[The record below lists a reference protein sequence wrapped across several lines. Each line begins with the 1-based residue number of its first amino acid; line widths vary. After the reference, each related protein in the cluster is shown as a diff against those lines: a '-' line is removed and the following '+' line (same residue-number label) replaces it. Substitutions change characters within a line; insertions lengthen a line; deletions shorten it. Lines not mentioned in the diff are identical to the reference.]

1 MLTRVYLD
9 ACCFI
14 EMLKEERKIPLD
26 HPEDADITRRL
37 LQASR
42 DGKIEVWTSMMTV
55 AEVLSIDRTQ
65 SPDDGLKNRI
75 DRLLLSGRD
84 GVKVHGMSPFVAI
97 RARDLYWNEGLKEKA
112 ADRIHIATALDLGC
126 DEILSVDGR
135 LKKKFNRS
143 IIGQCALRGV
153 KDTRNLPGEY
163 RQTSIFDQR

>member
-14 EMLKEERKIPLD
+14 EMIKEERGLPLD
-26 HPEDADITRRL
+26 HREDADITRRL

-42 DGKIEVWTSMMTV
+42 DGKIEAWTSMMTV
-55 AEVLSIDRTQ
+55 AEVLSIDKGQT
-65 SPDDGLKNRI
+65 PDDALKNRI
-75 DRLLLSGRD
+75 ERLLLSGRD

-97 RARDLYWNEGLKEKA
+97 RARDLYWNEGFKEKA
-112 ADRIHIATALDLGC
+112 ADRIHVATALDLGC

-135 LKKKFNRS
+135 LKKKFDRS
-143 IIGQCALRGV
+143 TIGQSALRAV

-163 RQTSIFDQR
+163 RQISIFDGQ